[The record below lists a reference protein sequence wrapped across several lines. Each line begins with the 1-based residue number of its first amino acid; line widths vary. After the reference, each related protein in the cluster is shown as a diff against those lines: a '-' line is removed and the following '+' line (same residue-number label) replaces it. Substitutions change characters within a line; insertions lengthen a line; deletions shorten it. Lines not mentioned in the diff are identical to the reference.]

1 MKNKQKG
8 FTWEREVGSFR
19 IRVTEE
25 RVDIETFGREI
36 KWVFLLGTKQYFHF
50 KSYFELEDWKTI
62 EYLVKTM
69 YNTLLVFSDAQLV
82 VDINKLISDSLP
94 RIQERI
100 AKAQSDT
107 EETEEEILKQEKL
120 KNTANERQG
129 EEI

>member
-36 KWVFLLGTKQYFHF
+36 KWVFLLGTKQYLHF
-50 KSYFELEDWKTI
+50 KYYFESGHWKTI

-129 EEI
+129 KEI